1 MVTRI
6 LVVEDHPLFAE
17 AICGVLLSAI
27 KGVDVICA
35 TTLNEAKELLDKDR
49 RFDLVLLDLMMPE
62 PNGWQVYREMKA
74 DEGLAQLPV
83 IVVTASIWEGNS
95 RVLFDDLPPV
105 EDYITKPFDML
116 RLMRAIEQIL
126 KRKAAV

>member
-1 MVTRI
+1 MVTRL

-49 RFDLVLLDLMMPE
+49 RFDLVLLDLWLPDTH
-62 PNGWQVYREMKA
+62 GFG
-74 DEGLAQLPV
+74 GLIELRRCYPKLP
-83 IVVTASIWEGNS
+83 IVVVSAFADPNSPANPTPSTNEAPASSANAQAS
-95 RVLFDDLPPV
+95 
-105 EDYITKPFDML
+105 
-116 RLMRAIEQIL
+116 
-126 KRKAAV
+126 